1 MFLYRIVKKKFATN
15 IEQVFDGEGARRYG
29 GRWNSAG
36 NRCVYLAT
44 SESLAILEVLVH
56 LNDSELLNDYDLY
69 RIDID
74 EALIIELDQ
83 SYLPDD
89 WQEDPA
95 PSSTAQIGDEWLES
109 EMSLCLQIPST
120 IVPREFNCLLNLQ
133 HAAFKLE
140 ELEVVKLAFNPDHRL
155 SR

>member
-1 MFLYRIVKKKFATN
+1 MQLYRIVKRKFATS

-36 NRCVYLAT
+36 TRCVYLAT

-56 LNDSELLNDYDLY
+56 LNDAELLNDYELY

-74 EALIIELDQ
+74 DSAIIELDQ

-95 PSSTAQIGDEWLES
+95 PASTAQIGDEWIAS
-109 EMSLCLQIPST
+109 DMSLCLKIPST
-120 IVPREFNCLLNLQ
+120 IVPREFNCLLNLT
-133 HAAFKLE
+133 HPDFDIEKLN
-140 ELEVVKLAFNPDHRL
+140 VVKLSFEPDPRL
-155 SR
+155 AG

>member
-56 LNDSELLNDYDLY
+56 LNDTELLNDYDLY

-109 EMSLCLQIPST
+109 EMSLCLKIPST

-133 HAAFKLE
+133 HTAFNLE
-140 ELEVVKLAFNPDHRL
+140 ELAVVKLEFNPDHRL

>member
-56 LNDSELLNDYDLY
+56 LNDTELLNDYDLY

-83 SYLPDD
+83 GYLPDD

-109 EMSLCLQIPST
+109 EMSLCLKIPST

-133 HAAFKLE
+133 HAAFNLE

>member
-56 LNDSELLNDYDLY
+56 LNDTELLNDYDLY

-74 EALIIELDQ
+74 ETLIIELDQ

-109 EMSLCLQIPST
+109 EMSLCLKIPST
-120 IVPREFNCLLNLQ
+120 IVPREYNCLLNLQ
-133 HAAFKLE
+133 HAAFILE
-140 ELEVVKLAFNPDHRL
+140 ELEVVKLEFNPDHRL